1 MNDENIH
8 QGGSVHLDGS
18 LHVVTGAAGRTGLAL
33 CAELKSRGCAVRA
46 LVHRRNDVA
55 LSFLRQYADEV
66 VVVDIRKPEEL
77 AGAFSGAAYVYHLAG
92 VVSIA
97 SAIDPD
103 LYAANV
109 TGTEN
114 VINACLSCGVKR
126 LVYTGTVHTLPFHDK
141 TSALKEIPRFD
152 PDAVHGAYAVT
163 KSQASN
169 LVLDAVRERGL
180 DAVIG
185 MPSGIIGG
193 FELKRSNFGQMVVD
207 VAERRLPVYLKGRY
221 DFVDVRDVAQALA
234 DLAEKGVKGES
245 YILSGHVVAV
255 KDLVAMAARA
265 AGVPPPKICLPLPLV
280 AFFSYFA
287 EWRAILTKQTLMF
300 TPYAIKVLGDNCNF
314 SHEKISAL
322 TGYSPRA
329 IEEAIKE
336 QVDFYFKVYKPQC
349 MQTAWN
355 GISV

>member
-1 MNDENIH
+1 MSD
-8 QGGSVHLDGS
+8 GSVHRDGS

-33 CAELKSRGCAVRA
+33 CAELKSRGCVIRA
-46 LVHRRNDVA
+46 LAHHRNDVA
-55 LSFLRQYADEV
+55 LPFLRQYADEIIV
-66 VVVDIRKPEEL
+66 ADIRKPAEL

-92 VVSIA
+92 IVSIA
-97 SAIDPD
+97 SSIDRD
-103 LYAANV
+103 LYAVNV

-114 VINACLSCGVKR
+114 VINACLDCGVKR

-163 KSQASN
+163 KAQASN
-169 LVLDAVRERGL
+169 LVLDAARDRGL

-185 MPSGIIGG
+185 MPSGIVGG
-193 FELKRSNFGQMVVD
+193 FELKRSNFGQMVAD
-207 VAERRLPVYLKGRY
+207 VAERRLPVCLDGRY
-221 DFVDVRDVAQALA
+221 DFVDVRDVAKALA

-245 YILSGHVVAV
+245 YILSGHVVSV
-255 KDLVAMAARA
+255 EDLVAMAAQV
-265 AGVPPPKICLPLPLV
+265 AGVRPPKIRLPLPPV

-287 EWRAILTKQTLMF
+287 EWHSVLTKRTLMF

-322 TGYSPRA
+322 TGYSPRSIA
-329 IEEAIKE
+329 EAIAE
-336 QVDFYFKVYKPQC
+336 QVDFYFKVYKPLFYK
-349 MQTAWN
+349 
-355 GISV
+355 S